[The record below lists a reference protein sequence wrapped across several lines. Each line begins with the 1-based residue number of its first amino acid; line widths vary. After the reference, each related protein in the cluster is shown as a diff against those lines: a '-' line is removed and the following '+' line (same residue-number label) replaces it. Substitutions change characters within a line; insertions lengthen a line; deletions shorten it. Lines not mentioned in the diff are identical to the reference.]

1 MFRKFFA
8 ATLLAG
14 AALCAAAAEIISID
28 LNYYS
33 TEPISVRPEGKL
45 PRGVTMVKP
54 VKFRDPKF
62 KGLAF
67 RIRVDIAKAQSV
79 NLKFTVSGSG
89 RICPSLSGHTVNAKG
104 RSTGQF
110 VFKCTR
116 FEFCDEPPAVKLPF
130 VVGKWKNMLPRGID
144 VSDGETVTLKASFE
158 KAE

>member
-1 MFRKFFA
+1 MMRQPSA
-8 ATLLAG
+8 RMRVRRCSLL
-14 AALCAAAAEIISID
+14 
-28 LNYYS
+28 
-33 TEPISVRPEGKL
+33 KL
-45 PRGVTMVKP
+45 PPARTTGVFP
-54 VKFRDPKF
+54 
-62 KGLAF
+62 
-67 RIRVDIAKAQSV
+67 
-79 NLKFTVSGSG
+79 SGSG